1 MFSSDIVDINHV
13 LDLAKLKS
21 TRITC
26 RNPISMIVLILK
38 TPVLLIQVIVQHSL
52 KKKVKIH
59 QKVFPILK
67 SYFLAWPKERRTKLG
82 A

>member
-52 KKKVKIH
+52 KKKSKDTPKGVSH
-59 QKVFPILK
+59 SEILLPC
-67 SYFLAWPKERRTKLG
+67 LA
-82 A
+82 

>member
-52 KKKVKIH
+52 KKSKDTPKGVSH
-59 QKVFPILK
+59 SEILLPC
-67 SYFLAWPKERRTKLG
+67 LA
-82 A
+82 